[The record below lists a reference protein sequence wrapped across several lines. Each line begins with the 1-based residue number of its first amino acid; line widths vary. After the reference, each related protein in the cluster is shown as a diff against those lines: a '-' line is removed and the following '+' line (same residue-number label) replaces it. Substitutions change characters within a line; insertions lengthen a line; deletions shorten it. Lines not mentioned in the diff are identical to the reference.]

1 MDMHF
6 DIVRLVDAVILFT
19 VLECALLLLVRQ
31 LTGRGVAA
39 RDFVVNLVSGLC
51 LMLALRCLAAGAG
64 PLAVALCLLAA
75 GTAHAVDLSMRWRR
89 AGNAASSPTEVTA

>member
-1 MDMHF
+1 MIDATVIAPLI
-6 DIVRLVDAVILFT
+6 DLVIAFT
-19 VLECALLLLVRQ
+19 VVE
-31 LTGRGVAA
+31 GVALSLYHRVSRKGVA
-39 RDFVVNLVSGLC
+39 PRDFALNLLSGLC

-89 AGNAASSPTEVTA
+89 AGSAASSPTEVTA

>member
-39 RDFVVNLVSGLC
+39 RDFVVNLLSGLC
-51 LMLALRCLAAGAG
+51 LMLALRCLAAGA
-64 PLAVALCLLAA
+64 
-75 GTAHAVDLSMRWRR
+75 AHAVDLSMRWRR
-89 AGNAASSPTEVTA
+89 VGSAASSPTEVTA